1 MIKVERMIKNG
12 EEGTQVEVEGY
23 EDELLKEFTSIVTML
38 IRNGV
43 KKEYLI
49 KCFTV
54 SILTEDIE
62 PDIEHN
68 EFERKIL
75 KKIDKIKRKR
85 RI

>member
-54 SILTEDIE
+54 SILTEDIKL
-62 PDIEHN
+62 DIEYN
-68 EFERKIL
+68 EFERKML
-75 KKIDKIKRKR
+75 EKIDKIKRNR

>member
-49 KCFTV
+49 KMKV
-54 SILTEDIE
+54 S
-62 PDIEHN
+62 
-68 EFERKIL
+68 F
-75 KKIDKIKRKR
+75 
-85 RI
+85 

>member
-1 MIKVERMIKNG
+1 MIKAEKGIKDG
-12 EEGTQVEVEGY
+12 KEGTQVEVEGY

-54 SILTEDIE
+54 SILAEDIE
-62 PDIEHN
+62 PEIKYS
-68 EFERKIL
+68 EFERKML
-75 KKIDKIKRKR
+75 EKIEKIKRKR

>member
-62 PDIEHN
+62 PDIAYN

>member
-1 MIKVERMIKNG
+1 MIKAEKGIKDG
-12 EEGTQVEVEGY
+12 KEGIQVEVCGY

-54 SILTEDIE
+54 SILTEDIKL
-62 PDIEHN
+62 DIEHN
-68 EFERKIL
+68 EFERKML
-75 KKIDKIKRKR
+75 EKIDKIKRKR